1 MSDDLS
7 VVVTDDDGV
16 LRQLIK
22 LVLDRSTCY
31 TVVGEASDAEGCI
44 SVVRT
49 LQPDVVL
56 LDLGLP
62 GMNGLAAIPELK
74 LVAPHSLI
82 IVLSAYDRDRMAGT
96 AHDRGADGYLEK
108 GNLVT
113 DLVPTLTAAVAAG
126 RRGPVPP
133 SP

>member
-1 MSDDLS
+1 MTALT

-22 LVLDRSTCY
+22 LVLERSPGY
-31 TVVGEASDAEGCI
+31 TVVGEASDAEECI

-49 LQPDVVL
+49 LQPDLVL

-74 LVAPHSLI
+74 LVAPGSRVV
-82 IVLSAYDRDRMAGT
+82 VLSAYDRDRMAGT
-96 AHDRGADGYLEK
+96 AYDRGADGYLEK
-108 GNLVT
+108 ANVVS
-113 DLVPTLTAAVAAG
+113 DLVPTLTAALAQG
-126 RRGPVPP
+126 RVPP
-133 SP
+133 RR